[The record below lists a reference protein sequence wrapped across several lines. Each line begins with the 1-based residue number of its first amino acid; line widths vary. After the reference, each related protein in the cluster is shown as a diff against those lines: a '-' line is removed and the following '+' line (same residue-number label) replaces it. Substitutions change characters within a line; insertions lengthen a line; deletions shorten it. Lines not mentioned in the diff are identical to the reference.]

1 MDALSLHPRKAP
13 NPPGGVWNSM
23 ARMTVSTGSCPTC
36 GLRVQRTVSMLH
48 GVLTEAYHC
57 PLHGRRESSPTGMT
71 VGEFAAPTMSTLRE
85 MVDVLAPRVGGLDWV
100 L

>member
-1 MDALSLHPRKAP
+1 
-13 NPPGGVWNSM
+13 M

-57 PLHGRRESSPTGMT
+57 PMHGRRESSPSGMT
-71 VGEFAAPTMSTLRE
+71 VGEFAAPTMSMLRE
-85 MVDVLAPRVGGLDWV
+85 MVDSVAPRVGGFDWV

>member
-1 MDALSLHPRKAP
+1 
-13 NPPGGVWNSM
+13 M

-36 GLRVQRTVSMLH
+36 GLRVQRTVSTLH

-57 PLHGRRESSPTGMT
+57 PMHGRRESSPSGMT
-71 VGEFAAPTMSTLRE
+71 VGEFAAPTMSMLRE
-85 MVDVLAPRVGGLDWV
+85 MVDSVAPRVGGLDWV